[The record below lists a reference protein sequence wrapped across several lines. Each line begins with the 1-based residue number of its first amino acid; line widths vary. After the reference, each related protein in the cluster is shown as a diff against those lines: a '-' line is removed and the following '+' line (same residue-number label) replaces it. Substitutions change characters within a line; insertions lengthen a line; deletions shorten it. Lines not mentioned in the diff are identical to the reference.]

1 MDDFDQYLKQ
11 GEPDKAEKAKVWKAA
26 IGLQQVD
33 NLTPSGYLIETA
45 IHNIEGKITIEQVK
59 ERIDSYYQQ
68 HPIQDNANRTEEADK
83 VSAKIAEILTE
94 HTFVMSPIEYLN
106 IHRRLFEGIYSDA
119 GKARDYNISKK
130 EWVLEGETV
139 VYASADNLMATLE
152 YDISQEKKF
161 QFSGLSKVQIIE
173 HLASFISLVWQ
184 LHIFS
189 EGNTRTT
196 AIFLI
201 KYLKKL
207 GYTQV
212 NNDLFADH
220 SWYFRNAL
228 VRSNY
233 EHLATGVHKTDSYL
247 IRFLKALI
255 DANNDEFKNRE
266 MQICHG
272 KCASDPLNDT
282 VNRTNDTVSAECE
295 PVNDNVLALIKQNKQ
310 ITAVQI
316 SQQLGKSISTTKR
329 RIKRLKDQKIIARV
343 GSDKTGYWQIIDQ
356 SNQEVNS

>member
-11 GEPDKAEKAKVWKAA
+11 GEPNKADKAKVWKAA

-45 IHNIEGKITIEQVK
+45 IQNIEGAITIEQVK
-59 ERIDSYYQQ
+59 DRIDSYYQQ
-68 HPIQDNANRTEEADK
+68 HPAQNNANRAEEADK
-83 VSAKIAEILTE
+83 VSARIAQVLTE

-106 IHRRLFEGIYSDA
+106 IHRRLFDDIYSDA
-119 GKARDYNISKK
+119 GKPREFNISKK

-139 VYASADNLMATLE
+139 IYASADNLMATLE

-161 QFSGLSKVQIIE
+161 QFCGLSKTQIIE
-173 HLASFISLVWQ
+173 DLASIISLVWQ

-201 KYLKKL
+201 KYLRKL

-212 NNDLFADH
+212 NNDLFADN

-233 EHLATGVHKTDSYL
+233 EDLANGVHKTDSYL
-247 IRFLKALI
+247 IRFLSEFI

-266 MQICHG
+266 MQIIPQFNQG
-272 KCASDPLNDT
+272 
-282 VNRTNDTVSAECE
+282 V
-295 PVNDNVLALIKQNKQ
+295 
-310 ITAVQI
+310 
-316 SQQLGKSISTTKR
+316 
-329 RIKRLKDQKIIARV
+329 DQ
-343 GSDKTGYWQIIDQ
+343 
-356 SNQEVNS
+356 